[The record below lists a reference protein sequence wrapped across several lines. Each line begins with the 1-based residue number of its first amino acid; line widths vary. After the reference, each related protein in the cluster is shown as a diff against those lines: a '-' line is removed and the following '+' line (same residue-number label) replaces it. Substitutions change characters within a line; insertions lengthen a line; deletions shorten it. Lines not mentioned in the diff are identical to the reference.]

1 MQGMEKLEGMDGRYL
16 AFGLLFAAS
25 NRLETAGDR
34 YLQELTAKQWYLLLC
49 LTTFFERPPTLS
61 QLAGQMGSSRQNV
74 KQLALKLEKKGF
86 VALVRDESDRRAL
99 RVAPTERLEEY
110 RAQRQEQDGAFVE
123 ELFAGVAP
131 ADLAAA
137 NRLLLALCNRLE
149 EMER

>member
-1 MQGMEKLEGMDGRYL
+1 
-16 AFGLLFAAS
+16 
-25 NRLETAGDR
+25 
-34 YLQELTAKQWYLLLC
+34 
-49 LTTFFERPPTLS
+49 
-61 QLAGQMGSSRQNV
+61 MGSSRQNV

-110 RAQRQEQDGAFVE
+110 RAQRQEQDGTFVE

>member
-1 MQGMEKLEGMDGRYL
+1 MQRMEKLEGMDGRYL

-25 NRLETAGDR
+25 NRLETVGDR
-34 YLQELTAKQWYLLLC
+34 YLEEVTAKQWYLLLC

-61 QLAGQMGSSRQNV
+61 QLAEQMGSSRQNV

-99 RVAPTERLEEY
+99 RVGPTGQLAAYQAR
-110 RAQRQEQDGAFVE
+110 RQERDGAFVE
-123 ELFAGVAP
+123 RLFAGVAP
-131 ADLAAA
+131 EELAAA

>member
-1 MQGMEKLEGMDGRYL
+1 MQRMEKVEGMDGRYL

-25 NRLETAGDR
+25 NRLETVGDR
-34 YLQELTAKQWYLLLC
+34 YLEELTAKQWYLLLC

-61 QLAGQMGSSRQNV
+61 QLAEQMGSSRQNV

-86 VALVRDESDRRAL
+86 VALVRDERDRRAL
-99 RVAPTERLEEY
+99 RVGPTEQLAAYQAR
-110 RAQRQEQDGAFVE
+110 RQERDGAFVE
-123 ELFAGVAP
+123 QLFAGVAP
-131 ADLAAA
+131 EELAAA